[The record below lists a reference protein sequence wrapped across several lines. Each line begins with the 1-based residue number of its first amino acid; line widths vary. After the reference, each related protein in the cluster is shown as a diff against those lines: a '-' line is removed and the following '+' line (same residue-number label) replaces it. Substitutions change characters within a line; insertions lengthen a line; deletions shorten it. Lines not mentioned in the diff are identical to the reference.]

1 MSLKPHLRR
10 VPMHTPA
17 AGVRAICALLL
28 FAVLILAGLTARG
41 AVAAETGEFTTKA
54 RHAILMDADTGAIV
68 YQRAA
73 DELFPPASLSKL
85 MTLAVVF
92 RYLKSGQLK
101 PSDEFS
107 VSVNAWKKG
116 GAPSRT
122 AAMMIPVNTKL
133 RLEELLQGIIV
144 QSGNDA
150 SIVLAEGI
158 AGSEA
163 GFAKLMEAEARR
175 IGMPKST
182 FANPTGLSDPAQRM
196 TAKELAILARNL
208 IREYPD
214 NYKMFS
220 QREFLYRKH
229 KFINR
234 NPLLFLN
241 IGADGLKTGYLS
253 ESGYGIVGS
262 AVQDGRRLIVVA
274 AGLQTAEERK
284 SEGHKLLD
292 WGFKSLTQVRL
303 FEKDEVIGRARVWG
317 GQQFHVPLVA
327 NGALSIV
334 LPKYPANQKLKAEI
348 IYQSPLKP
356 PVKKGDQVATLRVT
370 SSSGAQN
377 EVPLYAAEDVEAAGM
392 MRKGFDS
399 LVHLAFRW
407 ITL

>member
-1 MSLKPHLRR
+1 MDLLRR
-10 VPMHTPA
+10 ARWLAPLVLM
-17 AGVRAICALLL
+17 RLL
-28 FAVLILAGLTARG
+28 FVVALTGMTAGSA
-41 AVAAETGEFTTKA
+41 ACAAESGEITTKA
-54 RHAILMDADTGAIV
+54 SHAILMDADTGAIIF
-68 YQRAA
+68 QRSA
-73 DELFPPASLSKL
+73 DELFAPASMSKL
-85 MTLAVVF
+85 MTLALVF
-92 RYLKSGQLK
+92 RYLKKGQLK

-122 AAMMIPVNTKL
+122 AAMMIPVNTKA

-150 SIVLAEGI
+150 CIVVAEGI

-163 GFAKLMEAEARR
+163 AFAKLMVEEARR
-175 IGMPKST
+175 IGLAKST
-182 FANPTGLSDPAQRM
+182 FANPTGLSDPNQRM
-196 TAKELAILARNL
+196 TAKELALLARYL
-208 IREYPD
+208 IREFPEY
-214 NYKMFS
+214 YKMFS
-220 QREFLYRKH
+220 QRDFLYRKH

-274 AGLQTAEERK
+274 AGLATAADRK
-284 SEGHKLLD
+284 SEANKLLD
-292 WGFKSLTQVRL
+292 WGFKSLTQVKL
-303 FEKDEVIGRARVWG
+303 FDQNEVIGHARVWG
-317 GQQFHVPLVA
+317 GEQFYVPLVA
-327 NGALSIV
+327 KGELTIV

-348 IYQSPLKP
+348 IYRTPLKP
-356 PVKKGDQVATLRVT
+356 PVRKGDEVAMLRVT

-377 EVPLYAAEDVEAAGM
+377 EVPLFAFQDVAPAGI
-392 MRKGFDS
+392 MRKGLDS
-399 LVHLAFRW
+399 LVHLALRW

>member
-1 MSLKPHLRR
+1 MDLLRPTR
-10 VPMHTPA
+10 WLAPLVLMRFLLAVALAGMA
-17 AGVRAICALLL
+17 AGHA
-28 FAVLILAGLTARG
+28 AR
-41 AVAAETGEFTTKA
+41 AAETGEITTKA
-54 RHAILMDADTGAIV
+54 QHAILMDADSGAII

-73 DELFPPASLSKL
+73 DELFAPASMSKL
-85 MTLAVVF
+85 MTLALVF
-92 RYLKSGQLK
+92 RYLKQGQLK

-122 AAMMIPVNTKL
+122 AAMMIPVNTKA

-150 SIVLAEGI
+150 CIVVAEGI

-163 GFAKLMEAEARR
+163 AFAKLMVDEARR
-175 IGMPKST
+175 IGLAKST

-196 TAKELAILARNL
+196 TAKELAMLARYL
-208 IREYPD
+208 IQEYPEY
-214 NYKMFS
+214 YKMFS

-253 ESGYGIVGS
+253 ESGYGVVGS

-274 AGLQTAEERK
+274 AGLATSADRK
-284 SEGHKLLD
+284 SEAHKLLE
-292 WGFKSLTQVRL
+292 WGFKSLTQVKL
-303 FEKDEVIGRARVWG
+303 FDQNEVIGHARVWG
-317 GQQFHVPLVA
+317 GENFYVPLVA
-327 NGALSIV
+327 KGELTIV

-348 IYQSPLKP
+348 VYRTPLKP
-356 PVKKGDQVATLRVT
+356 PVRKGDQVAMLRVT

-377 EVPLYAAEDVEAAGM
+377 EVPLYAFQDVAPAGI
-392 MRKGFDS
+392 MRKGLDS
-399 LVHLAFRW
+399 LVHLALRW